1 MVKTQKSLKY
11 SLYILVYLAFIM
23 DLMCPL
29 TSVSQ
34 LWGARKQQQ
43 KQQIK
48 ILIYGTQINMFN
60 IGLVVLWQHAVL
72 TTTTFRRWSRFK
84 FLGLK
89 QETDKYGK
97 PCIAQPPMEGA
108 SGPVQMQRYSKD
120 IPVSSLSSGSSKEPP
135 WKHWEEKRKQEGV
148 ARWGRKAEK
157 ADSRLSR
164 TSEQGE
170 QVTNGLWQTAM
181 LLVTGREFLFL
192 LAIQSGA

>member
-1 MVKTQKSLKY
+1 
-11 SLYILVYLAFIM
+11 
-23 DLMCPL
+23 
-29 TSVSQ
+29 
-34 LWGARKQQQ
+34 
-43 KQQIK
+43 
-48 ILIYGTQINMFN
+48 MFN

-72 TTTTFRRWSRFK
+72 TTTTFRCWSRFK

-135 WKHWEEKRKQEGV
+135 WKHWEEKKKQEGV
-148 ARWGRKAEK
+148 ERWGRKAEK
-157 ADSRLSR
+157 ADSCLNH

-170 QVTNGLWQTAM
+170 QVTNGLVTNCHVVSHRERISFPAGNIVRSLRSWQLRNTSLERGLQAAW
-181 LLVTGREFLFL
+181 GKK
-192 LAIQSGA
+192 S